1 MLFSATPLH
10 VSIMPALAVL
20 PLGLY
25 WGWIFA
31 RQKPR
36 GVGGGTRL
44 GRDAASLNLRRCRK
58 PVKSALMMRNGK
70 TRIRLMLIEAQD
82 GF

>member
-1 MLFSATPLH
+1 MFLEIIVRGIQASLRPLLTSRYKALEKILLSNMLFSATHLH

-20 PLGLY
+20 PLGLC

-44 GRDAASLNLRRCRK
+44 GRDAASL
-58 PVKSALMMRNGK
+58 
-70 TRIRLMLIEAQD
+70 I
-82 GF
+82 